1 MPQSLANVLLHVVFS
16 TKGREPVLANTLR
29 PELEAYLAGILRR
42 LNCPAVQVGGMPEH
56 VHFLCRLSR
65 TLAIAKM
72 VEEVKKGS
80 SKWVKTKAAALTPR
94 GDAGRNFHWQNGYG
108 AFSVSPSRAPEAI
121 EYIADQ
127 EKHHRRVTFEE
138 EYRALLEKH
147 GLAFDE
153 RYVWD

>member
-1 MPQSLANVLLHVVFS
+1 MLESLANVLLHVVFS
-16 TKGREPVLANTLR
+16 TKGREPVLANAWR

-42 LNCPAVQVGGMPEH
+42 LDCPALQVGGMPEH
-56 VHFLCRLSR
+56 VHFLCCLSR

-80 SKWVKTKAAALTPR
+80 SKWGKTKAAAL
-94 GDAGRNFHWQNGYG
+94 RNFHWQNGYG
-108 AFSVSPSRAPEAI
+108 AFSVSPSRAPEVI
-121 EYIADQ
+121 QYIADQ

-147 GLAFDE
+147 GLEFDE
-153 RYVWD
+153 RHVWD

>member
-16 TKGREPVLANTLR
+16 TKGREPVFANAWR

-42 LNCPAVQVGGMPEH
+42 LDCPAVQVGGMPEH

-65 TLAIAKM
+65 TLTIAKM

-80 SKWVKTKAAALTPR
+80 SKWVKTKAAAL
-94 GDAGRNFHWQNGYG
+94 RNFHWQNGYG
-108 AFSVSPSRAPEAI
+108 VFSVSPSRSPEVVQ
-121 EYIADQ
+121 YIADQ
-127 EKHHRRVTFEE
+127 EEHHRRVTFEE

-147 GLAFDE
+147 GLEFDE